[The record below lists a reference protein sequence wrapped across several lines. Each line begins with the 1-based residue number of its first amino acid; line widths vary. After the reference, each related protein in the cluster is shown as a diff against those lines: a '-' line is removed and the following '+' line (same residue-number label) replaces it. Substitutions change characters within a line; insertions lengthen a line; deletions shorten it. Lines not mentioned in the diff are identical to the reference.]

1 MFINIT
7 DSVTASNK
15 GSSGGLVNYLEKEN
29 RINDRKLPE
38 YWFNNERQN
47 IPPFEVRHSIDSNI
61 AKLCKSDAKFFLVN
75 ISPSQKEIKH
85 LHDNF
90 GKSGAK
96 DELKKYAEKVMDE
109 YARNFKRE
117 GIESSKDL
125 VWFAKLEKHRYYSHQ
140 DKEVING
147 TKQRG
152 ERKEGKQLHIQVIV
166 SRKDAMNKIK
176 LSPMNNSRGKNKEHS
191 LKLGQF
197 NRVAFKQCG
206 EALFDKHFSFDRQ
219 LNETMAFANISKNG
233 SREQK
238 VQLDVL
244 REGSKLKPENFILAK
259 TLANEVSNGIFTSVT
274 EMLSKTDIDKD
285 GFLDILLEPSFE
297 TFNNEFEKAEKRRL
311 RKQSMSEGLSR

>member
-15 GSSGGLVNYLEKEN
+15 GSCGGLVNYLEKEN
-29 RINDRKLPE
+29 KVYDKKLTE

-47 IPPFEVRHSIDSNI
+47 IQPFEVRHSIDNNV
-61 AKLCKSDAKFFLVN
+61 AKLCKTDAKFFLVN

-85 LHDNF
+85 LNDSF

-96 DELKKYAEKVMDE
+96 DQLKKYAEKVMDE

-117 GIESSKDL
+117 GIESSRDL
-125 VWFAKLEKHRYYSHQ
+125 VWFAKLEKHRYYSHN
-140 DKEVING
+140 DKEVKNG
-147 TKQRG
+147 DKQRG
-152 ERKEGKQLHIQVIV
+152 ERKEGKQMHVQVIV
-166 SRKDAMNKIK
+166 SRKDATNKFK
-176 LSPMNNSRGKNKEHS
+176 LSPMNNSKGKNEGHS

-206 EALFDKHFSFDRQ
+206 EALFDKQFRFDRQ
-219 LNETMAFANISKNG
+219 LNETMAFANINKNG

-244 REGSKLKPENFILAK
+244 KEGAKLKTENIEVAK
-259 TLANEVSNGIFTSVT
+259 TLINEVSNGIFNSVE
-274 EMLSKTDIDKD
+274 EMLSKTDTDKD
-285 GFLDILLEPSFE
+285 SFLEILLEPSFDP
-297 TFNNEFEKAEKRRL
+297 FNNEFEKEEKRRI
-311 RKQSMSEGLSR
+311 RKQSISQGLGR

>member
-7 DSVTASNK
+7 DSATASNK

-29 RINDRKLPE
+29 RINDTKLPE

-47 IPPFEVRHSIDSNI
+47 IQPFEVRHSIDNNV
-61 AKLCKSDAKFFLVN
+61 AKLCKTDAKFFLVN
-75 ISPSQKEIKH
+75 ISPSKKEIKH
-85 LHDNF
+85 LYDNF

-109 YARNFKRE
+109 YARNFKRA

-125 VWFAKLEKHRYYSHQ
+125 VWFAKLEKHRYYSHE
-140 DKEVING
+140 DKEVKNG

-152 ERKEGKQLHIQVIV
+152 ERKEGKQVHIQVIV
-166 SRKDAMNKIK
+166 SRKDATNKIK
-176 LSPMNNSRGKNKEHS
+176 LSPMNNSRGKNEEHS

-206 EALFDKHFSFDRQ
+206 EALFDKEFNFNRQ
-219 LNETMAFANISKNG
+219 LNETMSFANINKNG
-233 SREQK
+233 SREQQ

-244 REGSKLKPENFILAK
+244 KEGAKLTGENFALAK
-259 TLANEVSNGIFTSVT
+259 TLVNEVSNGIFSTVND
-274 EMLSKTDIDKD
+274 MLSESGKDKD
-285 GFLDILLEPSFE
+285 GFLEILLEPSFE

>member
-7 DSVTASNK
+7 DSLTASNK
-15 GSSGGLVNYLEKEN
+15 GSCGGLVNYLEKEN
-29 RINDRKLPE
+29 KDHNKELPE

-47 IPPFEVRHSIDSNI
+47 IQPFEVRQSIDNNV

-75 ISPSQKEIKH
+75 ISPSKKEIKH
-85 LHDNF
+85 LYDDF
-90 GKSGAK
+90 GKVGAK
-96 DELKKYAEKVMDE
+96 EELKKYAEKVMDE
-109 YARNFKRE
+109 YARNFKRA
-117 GIESSKDL
+117 GIDGSKDL
-125 VWFAKLEKHRYYSHQ
+125 VWFAKLEKYRYYSHN
-140 DKEVING
+140 DKEVKNG
-147 TKQRG
+147 DKQRG
-152 ERKEGKQLHIQVIV
+152 ERKEGKQMHIQVIV
-166 SRKDAMNKIK
+166 SRKDASNKIK
-176 LSPMNNSRGKNKEHS
+176 LSPMNNSRGKNEKHS

-206 EALFDKHFSFDRQ
+206 ETLFDNQFGFDRQ
-219 LNETMAFANISKNG
+219 LNETMAFANVSKNG

-244 REGSKLKPENFILAK
+244 REGAKLTGENFVLAK
-259 TLANEVSNGIFTSVT
+259 TLVNEVSNGIFASVT

-285 GFLDILLEPSFE
+285 GFLEILLEPSFE